1 MAEYASKGVAGT
13 ALGLGIAGTVG
24 LVNQMTN
31 GCGGGLLGGLF
42 GGNCGCGARTIGMG
56 AQLQYVSQL
65 QSQNAMLKSQ
75 NYSDKIGKQVYAQT
89 LADNKDFRNEM
100 FAFIKP
106 IADEAANNRVEVAVL
121 KAQVEKD
128 KEITA
133 LKIDNC
139 RCEISGKIAEVAS
152 AANLGITR
160 LSDELGCLKNTVC
173 RITQTIVPASAI
185 CPQPMPQYNAW
196 VAPTGTPTQVNVSGT
211 VNTRSATC
219 SG

>member
-42 GGNCGCGARTIGMG
+42 GGNCGVRTAGMG
-56 AQLQYVSQL
+56 AELQYVSSL
-65 QSQNAMLKSQ
+65 QAQNAMLKSQ
-75 NYSDKIGKQVYAQT
+75 NYSDKVGKQVYAQT
-89 LADNKDFRNEM
+89 LADNKDFRNEV

-133 LKIDNC
+133 LKIDKC
-139 RCEISGKIAEVAS
+139 CCETNNKIEAVA
-152 AANLGITR
+152 AQANLGLTR
-160 LSDELGCLKNTVC
+160 LGDQLGCLQNTVC

-185 CPQPMPQYNAW
+185 CPQPMPAYNSW
-196 VAPTGTPTQVNVSGT
+196 TAPTGTPTQVNVTGT

-219 SG
+219 GG